1 MRIRSISI
9 PIVIV
14 ATIAGVAAPAQ
25 LRVRGRFAVTQAAA
39 EKAIAESLF
48 HEDTAVPG
56 VEVHLLTEVVASLA
70 AAPLDVTGV
79 KQVRPD
85 EAGTGHAAKLLVRF
99 SCRVRSVCVPFYGA
113 VTVPADVAL
122 RADTMLLGSAAAAK
136 TPGTPRTVSIVKHQV
151 APALRRGTH
160 ATLVLDDGRSRVEL
174 QVIALSDAKV
184 GESVRVASL
193 DRRHV
198 YTARTVS
205 AAELRGEF

>member
-9 PIVIV
+9 PLAIV
-14 ATIAGVAAPAQ
+14 AMIAGMTASAQ
-25 LRVRGRFAVTQAAA
+25 LRVRGRFSVTQAAA

-56 VEVHLLTEVVASLA
+56 VEVHLLTEVVASLP

-99 SCRVRSVCVPFYGA
+99 SCHVRSVCVPFYGT
-113 VTVPADVAL
+113 VTVPADVVL
-122 RADTMLLGSAAAAK
+122 RADTMLMGSAAAK
-136 TPGTPRTVSIVKHQV
+136 TPGTPRAASTVMQKV